1 MLTLYIHNISKCA
14 PASDYEYVVMVNAE
28 KIADGVIRNH
38 TRTDGWEPLVKS
50 ISEWWKES
58 NCKGGVIENKS

>member
-1 MLTLYIHNISKCA
+1 
-14 PASDYEYVVMVNAE
+14 MVNAE

-38 TRTDGWEPLVKS
+38 KRTDGWEPLVKR